1 MKLDPAV
8 LSFDAAGTPYSSV
21 YGDVYHSA
29 DSGPGQS
36 RHVFLAGNNLPENW
50 TARRVFTVVE
60 TGFGLGL
67 NFLTTWQAWRADPA
81 RPGRLHFVSVEKHPF
96 SLVALRV
103 VHERY
108 AGFEA
113 LAAELHQAWPVLV
126 PGVHRLHFDDGR
138 VTLTLVFAD
147 AIHALSNLRL
157 RADAFFLDGFAP
169 ARNGEMW
176 SHRLMKALAR
186 LALPGATL
194 ATYTSARAVR
204 DALAEAGFIVTKRR
218 GFGRKRD
225 MLTARF
231 EPRWTPRHGP
241 PALPSWPQRHA
252 IVIGAGVAGGAVTER
267 LTARGWHVDL
277 IERGAGPAAET
288 SGLHA
293 AAFQPQIS
301 IDDGIPARF
310 TRAGFLY
317 AIACWRALASW
328 GHKFEHQY
336 CGIMRIARDA
346 ADEARMAQAVAVHGY
361 PSDYVQFAD
370 RAAASLHAGI
380 EVPRGGWW
388 FPQGGWIRPAALVA
402 AQLDAARA
410 SYTQAS
416 VNPHF
421 GKQVRALRRDGDHWQ
436 ALAVDGSVIATA
448 PVVILA
454 NAGDALFLADIMQPL
469 QRIRGQLTHLPAATA
484 PLPRTVVTGDCYLL
498 PAVGG
503 ITVTGASYDIAD
515 GDMEMR
521 ATDHAEN
528 LDRLARLLNRS
539 LPPGTAMSGGS
550 VGFRCVAPD
559 RLPLIGALPDVVAA
573 YERRADLAGAHLEDL
588 PRLQGLYG
596 AFAYA
601 SRGLAWAALGG
612 ELIASLLEGEPP
624 PLEQDLVDA
633 VDPARFVLKHAR
645 SGTL

>member
-176 SHRLMKALAR
+176 SPRLMKALAR

-231 EPRWTPRHGP
+231 EPR
-241 PALPSWPQRHA
+241 
-252 IVIGAGVAGGAVTER
+252 
-267 LTARGWHVDL
+267 
-277 IERGAGPAAET
+277 
-288 SGLHA
+288 
-293 AAFQPQIS
+293 
-301 IDDGIPARF
+301 
-310 TRAGFLY
+310 
-317 AIACWRALASW
+317 
-328 GHKFEHQY
+328 
-336 CGIMRIARDA
+336 
-346 ADEARMAQAVAVHGY
+346 
-361 PSDYVQFAD
+361 
-370 RAAASLHAGI
+370 
-380 EVPRGGWW
+380 
-388 FPQGGWIRPAALVA
+388 
-402 AQLDAARA
+402 
-410 SYTQAS
+410 
-416 VNPHF
+416 
-421 GKQVRALRRDGDHWQ
+421 
-436 ALAVDGSVIATA
+436 
-448 PVVILA
+448 
-454 NAGDALFLADIMQPL
+454 
-469 QRIRGQLTHLPAATA
+469 
-484 PLPRTVVTGDCYLL
+484 
-498 PAVGG
+498 
-503 ITVTGASYDIAD
+503 
-515 GDMEMR
+515 
-521 ATDHAEN
+521 
-528 LDRLARLLNRS
+528 
-539 LPPGTAMSGGS
+539 
-550 VGFRCVAPD
+550 
-559 RLPLIGALPDVVAA
+559 
-573 YERRADLAGAHLEDL
+573 
-588 PRLQGLYG
+588 
-596 AFAYA
+596 
-601 SRGLAWAALGG
+601 
-612 ELIASLLEGEPP
+612 
-624 PLEQDLVDA
+624 
-633 VDPARFVLKHAR
+633 
-645 SGTL
+645 